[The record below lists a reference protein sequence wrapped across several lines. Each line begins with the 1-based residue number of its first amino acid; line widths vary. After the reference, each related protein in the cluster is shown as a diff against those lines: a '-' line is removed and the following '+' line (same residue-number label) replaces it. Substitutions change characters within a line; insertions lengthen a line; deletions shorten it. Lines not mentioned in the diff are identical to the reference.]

1 MRYDRT
7 ALQRTAAAAGQ
18 PNSWQMSAELGIGT
32 MTGWRLWHG
41 HGAPSV
47 HTAARVELIY
57 GLPMAALLK
66 PLARVKAST

>member
-7 ALQRTAAAAGQ
+7 ALQRAAKAAGQ
-18 PNSWQMSAELGIGT
+18 PNSWQMAAALGIGT

-47 HTAARVELIY
+47 HTAARIELIY

-66 PLARVKAST
+66 PIQRVKAPA

>member
-1 MRYDRT
+1 
-7 ALQRTAAAAGQ
+7 
-18 PNSWQMSAELGIGT
+18 MSAKLGIGT

-57 GLPMAALLK
+57 GLPMVALLK
-66 PLARVKAST
+66 PGARVKAST